1 MKKTVT
7 ESLKLAK
14 IGSWELAWELAQQDE
29 GLSDGVTFDMWKT
42 WAQSKI
48 G

>member
-1 MKKTVT
+1 MKITAI

-29 GLSDGVTFDMWKT
+29 GLNEGVTFDMWKV
-42 WAQSKI
+42 WAEKAI